1 MKALILAAGEG
12 KRLEPITHT
21 RPKPLIP
28 VLNKPL
34 IDYTLSALKEL
45 GVKDIVI
52 VVGHLKDK
60 LINYIRN
67 KWSSLNITFIHQDK
81 PLGTGHAVKVAEK
94 YLNGDFLIIYGDLLL
109 SKELIEK
116 VVKEEGPTICGVY
129 IPSSKKDYGILIY
142 KNGLLEK
149 IIEKPSSYI
158 ESDLI
163 NAGVYKF
170 SEDIFYYL
178 EKIKKSPRGEYEL
191 TDAINLMVQDG
202 IKVKVVKARPNEW
215 FEVGKPWDILNI
227 TEELM
232 KATIKTSIIRGEVED
247 FVKIKGPVIIEEGA
261 VIRSGT
267 YIIGPVIIGRNVT
280 IGPNSYIRPY
290 TVIGDGSR
298 IGNAVEVKSSVL
310 MEHVTALHLT
320 YIGDSIVCENVN
332 FGAGTVT
339 ANLRFDEKEVKM
351 TIKGIRVSSG
361 RRKLG
366 AIIGA
371 YVRTGINVSLMPGVK
386 IGAYSWI
393 APGAIV
399 DKDIPPYT
407 FIRFK
412 VEYYLEDIK
421 ERLKEVTYLSQQQS

>member
-28 VLNKPL
+28 ILNKPL

-52 VVGHLKDK
+52 VIGHLKDK

-67 KWSSLNITFIHQDK
+67 NWSSLNITFIHQDK

-109 SKELIEK
+109 SKELIGKVIKEK
-116 VVKEEGPTICGVY
+116 GPTICGVHT
-129 IPSSKKDYGILIY
+129 PSSKKDYGVLVY
-142 KNGLLEK
+142 KDGILEK

-158 ESDLI
+158 ESNLI

-232 KATIKTSIIRGEVED
+232 KTTIKTSIIKGEVED
-247 FVKIKGPVIIEEGA
+247 FVKIKGPVIIEEGT

-267 YIIGPVIIGRNVT
+267 YIIGPVIIGKNVT

-320 YIGDSIVCENVN
+320 YIGDSVVCENVN
-332 FGAGTVT
+332 FGAGTIT
-339 ANLRFDEKEVKM
+339 ANLRFDEKE
-351 TIKGIRVSSG
+351 G
-361 RRKLG
+361 LE
-366 AIIGA
+366 
-371 YVRTGINVSLMPGVK
+371 
-386 IGAYSWI
+386 
-393 APGAIV
+393 AP
-399 DKDIPPYT
+399 PLRP
-407 FIRFK
+407 
-412 VEYYLEDIK
+412 
-421 ERLKEVTYLSQQQS
+421 